1 MTWKERRG
9 GPVVIGSPRPVRE
22 RVIPS
27 FPESTASTVVTDS
40 TVLSVQGNL
49 MCHGEEEGE
58 EEEEEDSHSHSQLRI
73 LPKGR
78 QNSLRPDRYLGESR
92 DQ

>member
-1 MTWKERRG
+1 MERKEQ
-9 GPVVIGSPRPVRE
+9 E
-22 RVIPS
+22 
-27 FPESTASTVVTDS
+27 EKEEEAEEAAE
-40 TVLSVQGNL
+40 
-49 MCHGEEEGE
+49 EEEGE
-58 EEEEEDSHSHSQLRI
+58 EGEEEDIHSHSQLRI